1 MFQIYASALE
11 LSLQNIERDFEL
23 PKNSKNVEI
32 AQLQI
37 TKTQLNGLIRPIDMR
52 IESEPHDTI
61 I

>member
-37 TKTQLNGLIRPIDMR
+37 TQTQLNGLIRPIDMR
-52 IESEPHDTI
+52 IESEIHDTI